1 MRVKKD
7 YNCTFNFYNFFL
19 DEIIIDLQMK
29 AEVCLVS
36 ASIAI

>member
-7 YNCTFNFYNFFL
+7 YNCTFNFYFFL